1 MPMERVPM
9 TPQGYQQLQEELKR
23 LKSEERPRII
33 RAIEEARDHG
43 DLSENAEYDAAKE
56 SQAQLDRRI
65 GEIEDKLA
73 RAEVIRPEDSRGD
86 RVVFGARVM
95 ISDLNNDRQVTYRLV
110 GEDEADRSQNKISVR
125 SPLARAMIGK
135 QVGDLFVVQ
144 TPGGEREYVVDEIHF
159 D

>member
-1 MPMERVPM
+1 MERVPM

-73 RAEVIRPEDSRGD
+73 RAEVIRPEDTQGD
-86 RVVFGARVM
+86 RVVFGARVL
-95 ISDLNNDRQVTYRLV
+95 ITDLNNDRQLSYRLV

-135 QVGDLFVVQ
+135 VVGDMFVVQ